1 MWRRPGGT
9 WRRKTR
15 TFLTNKHEE
24 EPMHV
29 GTQQFNT
36 PDEDLEILVR
46 HGVFNKNEDY
56 ISIQLDSGEI

>member
-1 MWRRPGGT
+1 
-9 WRRKTR
+9 
-15 TFLTNKHEE
+15 
-24 EPMHV
+24 MHI